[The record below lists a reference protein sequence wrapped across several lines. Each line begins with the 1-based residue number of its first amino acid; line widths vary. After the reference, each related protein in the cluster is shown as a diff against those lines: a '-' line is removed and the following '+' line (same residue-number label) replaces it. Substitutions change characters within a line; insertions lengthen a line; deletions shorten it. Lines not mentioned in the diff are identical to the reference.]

1 MRAISVGKNLTAGVK
16 TTIYTVPSQHY
27 AAWGLLFISNQAGVN
42 KNVSVWWYD
51 KTADIEINI
60 IDEYPLTSS
69 EFLKF
74 DGEAYVVLEEG
85 DEVRIIT
92 EAGSVMSCV
101 NTFEIYPSTVSPLS

>member
-1 MRAISVGKNLTAGVK
+1 MRAISVGKNLVAEVK

-27 AAWGLLFISNQAGVN
+27 ATWSLLYISNQAGVN
-42 KNVSVWWYD
+42 KHVSVWWYD
-51 KTADIEINI
+51 KTANTEINI

-85 DEVRIIT
+85 DEIRIIT

>member
-51 KTADIEINI
+51 KTANIEVNI

-85 DEVRIIT
+85 DEIRIIT

>member
-1 MRAISVGKNLTAGVK
+1 MRAISVGKNLVANVK

-51 KTADIEINI
+51 KTANTEVNI
-60 IDEYPLTSS
+60 IDDYPLTSS
-69 EFLKF
+69 EYLKF
-74 DGEAYVVLEEG
+74 DGAAYVVLEEG
-85 DEVRIIT
+85 DEIRIIT